1 VDAEGANLDPRS
13 TPTHNRNQPCAAEA
27 THPAA
32 ARERETM
39 SSTIPG
45 LERPAP
51 VPNELTKPFWDACN
65 EQRLVLQNCTAC
77 NRLHYPPTQKCSQCG
92 SADKLEWKAVAG
104 KGHIDVYF
112 VIRDSRIRGFRSAQP
127 INFALITLDEDPGI
141 NFLSN
146 LPGTP
151 PGEVPVGAPVE
162 VMFEQTSTGQLLP
175 EWRVVS

>member
-1 VDAEGANLDPRS
+1 
-13 TPTHNRNQPCAAEA
+13 
-27 THPAA
+27 
-32 ARERETM
+32 M
-39 SSTIPG
+39 STIPG

-51 VPNELTKPFWDACN
+51 VPNDLTKPFWDACN
-65 EQRLVLQNCTAC
+65 ERRLVLQNCTAC
-77 NRLHYPPTQKCSQCG
+77 ERLHYPPTQRCNTCG
-92 SADKLEWKAVAG
+92 SADTLEWKEVQG

-127 INFALITLDEDPGI
+127 INFAVITLDEDPGI

-162 VMFEQTSTGQLLP
+162 LIFEQTSTGQMIP
-175 EWRVVS
+175 EWRVVT